1 MSKGIRMRTYP
12 RNSPRAAARIVALT
26 MLADGNL
33 CQTELD
39 ALERLGA
46 AGRFGLTAP
55 ELRAVVQELC
65 EDLLSGSH
73 HAWTSTCTIDPPTL
87 AALVAEVDDPSL
99 QADIVRMCAA
109 VAAADAHNATG
120 EAIVMDALAEH
131 WRMPATISPP
141 PSGPLQPTPA

>member
-1 MSKGIRMRTYP
+1 MRTYP
-12 RNSPRAAARIVALT
+12 LNSPRAAARIVALT

-39 ALERLGA
+39 VLERLGA

-55 ELRAVVQELC
+55 VLRAVVRELC

-73 HAWTSTCTIDPPTL
+73 HTWTSTCAIDRPTL
-87 AALVAEVDDPSL
+87 AALMAEVDDPYL

-109 VAAADAHNATG
+109 VAAADAHNAEG
-120 EAIVMDALAEH
+120 EAIIMDALAEH
-131 WRMPATISPP
+131 WRMSGIVSPP
-141 PSGPLQPTPA
+141 LSGPLQPTPA

>member
-39 ALERLGA
+39 VLERLGA

-55 ELRAVVQELC
+55 VLRAVVQELC

-73 HAWTSTCTIDPPTL
+73 HTWTSTCAIDRPTL
-87 AALVAEVDDPSL
+87 AALMAEVDDPYL

-109 VAAADAHNATG
+109 VAAADAHNAEG
-120 EAIVMDALAEH
+120 EAIIMDALAEH
-131 WRMPATISPP
+131 WRMPGVVSPP
-141 PSGPLQPTPA
+141 LSGPLQATPA